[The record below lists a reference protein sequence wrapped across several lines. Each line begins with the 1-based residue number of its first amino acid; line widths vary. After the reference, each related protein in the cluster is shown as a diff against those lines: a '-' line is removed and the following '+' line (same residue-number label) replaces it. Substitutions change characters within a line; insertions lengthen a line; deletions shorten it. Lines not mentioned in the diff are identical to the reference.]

1 MRRNNLKKIILI
13 GLVFA
18 QLAMLPALA
27 FAQYSVPTTDSNNGN
42 TPGGVAGTVA
52 NGVAMAALAAAN
64 AANTACQTIEQ
75 KYFNTA
81 TTKQLAFS
89 GLSIIGGSNVQLAQ
103 YATDLVA
110 IDGPPG
116 DITVPPLGFIPCRQF
131 VLGLLDKIIANNIFI
146 ANQRQ
151 TLYNAANTALA
162 NLKAREESI
171 KAKQANATQGFWKTL
186 VFNILIKTSKAVA
199 DSLVAKLVNNYKISN
214 FKQYADS
221 AATLMYDNQFI
232 RENFPK
238 AQDQLMARA
247 ILNNPLLRTQIQ
259 PGIFV
264 AADAALGYNPAS
276 LNPAS
281 PNFYGQMAAMGS
293 PSANPY
299 YLQTAYVGG
308 LDQSRA
314 ASMATAQQQISQGSG
329 YKAPVNC
336 AGSLNQQKLIDAQA
350 IALQNKVQDRQNLL
364 DSLISAQQAGQ
375 NVPAADLAK
384 AQADADAARTAWLS
398 APEAVKTSS
407 GSTSTDPA
415 IIMCEAISSPAVL
428 VNQGIDSVIK
438 AMGGNISQYSD
449 NNLPAFMNIIGD
461 VASQIGSSLILGG
474 ARGGATAA
482 LINENKAVS
491 ATVAVAS
498 QAAASNASAN
508 LAKGVN
514 FGADL
519 GGASNS
525 YSLNWQIITDIL
537 PKASFVTI
545 SGDGI
550 SASRID
556 PATRQ
561 AVPNRLSLSG
571 DTTITTAVGGPYIL
585 TVYDING
592 RALTA
597 VTTTITPESQQAL
610 NYNPNAPAVAGAFT
624 QHHFENSE
632 SGAGFTKRPAILTR
646 GPASQLS
653 IR

>member
-1 MRRNNLKKIILI
+1 MRRNNLKKIIVSLLI
-13 GLVFA
+13 FGQTA
-18 QLAMLPALA
+18 LPFLA
-27 FAQYSVPTTDSNNGN
+27 FAAANPVSITDSGSTIEN
-42 TPGGVAGTVA
+42 TVFS
-52 NGVAMAALAAAN
+52 AAIAPIRATNIGCAN
-64 AANTACQTIEQ
+64 AE
-75 KYFNTA
+75 A
-81 TTKQLAFS
+81 TYEKTDSAVQLGFS
-89 GLSIIGGSNVQLAQ
+89 GLSIIGGDAVLLTQLQAK
-103 YATDLVA
+103 
-110 IDGPPG
+110 
-116 DITVPPLGFIPCRQF
+116 ITAYNGFITCRQG
-131 VLGLLDKIIANNIFI
+131 VLDALNNIPTPNSFTY
-146 ANQRQ
+146 AQKQQYVNQVTSAISAYKTKLETTQAR
-151 TLYNAANTALA
+151 YNN
-162 NLKAREESI
+162 
-171 KAKQANATQGFWKTL
+171 AKQGFWKTL

-199 DSLVAKLVNNYKISN
+199 DTLVSKLVYNYKISN

-264 AADAALGYNPAS
+264 AANAALGYNPSS

-281 PNFYGQMAAMGS
+281 PNFYGQMAAMGN

-336 AGSLNQQKLIDAQA
+336 AGTLNQQKLIDAQA
-350 IALQNKVQDRQNLL
+350 IALQNKMQDRQALL
-364 DSLISAQQAGQ
+364 DSLTSAQQAGQ

-384 AQADADAARTAWLS
+384 AKADADAATTAWLS
-398 APEAVKTSS
+398 APDAVMSSS
-407 GSTSTDPA
+407 GSTSTNPA

-438 AMGGNISQYSD
+438 AMGVNISQYSD
-449 NNLPAFMNIIGD
+449 NNLPSFMNIIGD

-508 LAKGVN
+508 LAKGIN
-514 FGADL
+514 FGINSN
-519 GGASNS
+519 GAQNS
-525 YSLNWQIITDIL
+525 YDLSWQVITDIL
-537 PKASFVTI
+537 PTANFVTI
-545 SGDGI
+545 SGNGI
-550 SASRID
+550 SATKID
-556 PATRQ
+556 PATKQ
-561 AVPNRLSLSG
+561 AVPNKFSLSG
-571 DTTITTAVGGPYIL
+571 GVTITTTVGGAYIL
-585 TVYDING
+585 TAYDING

-597 VTTTITPESQQAL
+597 VTLTITPESQQAL
-610 NYNPNAPAVAGAFT
+610 NNNPNSPAVAGAFT
-624 QHHFENSE
+624 
-632 SGAGFTKRPAILTR
+632 KRSAVSTR